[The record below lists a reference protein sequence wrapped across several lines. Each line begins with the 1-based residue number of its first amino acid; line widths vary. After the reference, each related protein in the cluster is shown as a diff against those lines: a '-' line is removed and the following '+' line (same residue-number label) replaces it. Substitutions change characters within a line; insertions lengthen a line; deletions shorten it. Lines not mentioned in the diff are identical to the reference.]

1 MDKVPNCTTNDTIK
15 GVLVFRQR
23 AGAPKSRYP
32 LKKCVKTSPPNT
44 RASKMNGA
52 YSTTDTAHYIF
63 FDVRVGG
70 CGDLTEG

>member
-1 MDKVPNCTTNDTIK
+1 
-15 GVLVFRQR
+15 
-23 AGAPKSRYP
+23 
-32 LKKCVKTSPPNT
+32 
-44 RASKMNGA
+44 MNGA